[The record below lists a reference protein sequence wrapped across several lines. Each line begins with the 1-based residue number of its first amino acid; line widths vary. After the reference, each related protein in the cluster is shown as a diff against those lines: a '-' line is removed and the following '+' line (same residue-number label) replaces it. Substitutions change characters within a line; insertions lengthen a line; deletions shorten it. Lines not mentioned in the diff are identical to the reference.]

1 MGKALDLYQ
10 ASHTSCATYTCAG
23 YIYMGKF
30 VAVYCSICEPVST
43 LTKVLRL
50 FAGQTQPQSF
60 QQHSGQSP
68 ADQRQAAAVQ
78 SSAITIHPD
87 ITLDQDTKILT
98 VGQGQAS
105 FFGQKYTLPALPF
118 KLPAT
123 PALNSLQ
130 TIYPSESSAADMH
143 AMGHHLRWV
152 HGRGD

>member
-1 MGKALDLYQ
+1 VQGLHQHFMWHLTVLQCSDNVWG
-10 ASHTSCATYTCAG
+10 
-23 YIYMGKF
+23 
-30 VAVYCSICEPVST
+30 AV
-43 LTKVLRL
+43 
-50 FAGQTQPQSF
+50 AGQTQPQSF
-60 QQHSGQSP
+60 QQHSGQTP

-130 TIYPSESSAADMH
+130 TIYPSEWLAVVLVAAVSALTSLIEDDIVMASWEGLH
-143 AMGHHLRWV
+143 RYA
-152 HGRGD
+152 

>member
-1 MGKALDLYQ
+1 VQALV
-10 ASHTSCATYTCAG
+10 ASIIMWHLTVLQCSDNVWG
-23 YIYMGKF
+23 
-30 VAVYCSICEPVST
+30 AV
-43 LTKVLRL
+43 
-50 FAGQTQPQSF
+50 AGQTQPQSF
-60 QQHSGQSP
+60 QQHSGQTP

-130 TIYPSESSAADMH
+130 TIYPSESSAADVLTMC
-143 AMGHHLRWV
+143 LRWV
-152 HGRGD
+152 IISKGCTAVVMRLEGCCTPENTHDADP

>member
-1 MGKALDLYQ
+1 
-10 ASHTSCATYTCAG
+10 
-23 YIYMGKF
+23 
-30 VAVYCSICEPVST
+30 
-43 LTKVLRL
+43 
-50 FAGQTQPQSF
+50 
-60 QQHSGQSP
+60 
-68 ADQRQAAAVQ
+68 VQ

-130 TIYPSESSAADMH
+130 TIYPSESSGCKYA

-152 HGRGD
+152 HGRGV